1 MKILW
6 ITNQPTP
13 DIAEAAN
20 IKSGFGGGW
29 MNLLSKQ
36 IAEKYELAMVF
47 PVSAELEYK
56 NGKNGSVRYYLI
68 PANKVKLKPDSKTVD
83 YIKQTIRDFDPDI
96 IHIWGTEYLH
106 SYEAVTAAE
115 QCGMLDKVVVSIQGL
130 VSVYAEHFYCGL
142 SEYDFR
148 KPTAASLIN
157 CNGINKQK
165 SNFVKRGKYERLVL
179 KKVNNVIGRTD
190 WDEACTKQINPSVKY
205 HFCNETLRESFY
217 EHRWD
222 INKCQR
228 YSIFVSQAQYPIKGF
243 HKSLEALAVL
253 KKKYPDVH
261 LYTTGPDRMAKGFK
275 SYLKQGDYDLFIRK
289 MIRKLDLEKNV
300 SFLGALDE
308 EKMCRQYLRSHVFV
322 CSSSIENS
330 PNSVGEAMIL
340 GMPVVSSDVGGVKNL
355 MTHDKEGFVY
365 QPDAAYM
372 LAYYIDK
379 FFSDD
384 ELSVKYGKNAHS
396 HAMITHNKEKN
407 FKTLL
412 GIYKTIFSQEKGDM
426 MDSV

>member
-68 PANKVKLKPDSKTVD
+68 PTNKVKLKPDSKTVD

-253 KKKYPDVH
+253 KKKYPDVDI
-261 LYTTGPDRMAKGFK
+261 LYNPYYETRNNISSMFVAREYLENSICVDGDQIIYNPDILSPYFECSGYAASELHGETDEWVMQTDENGIVTSASVGGDHGWQLFGISRWNSVDGRMLKHYVEEE
-275 SYLKQGDYDLFIRK
+275 YLINKNYDIWWDNIPLFIHPEDFKLKVYEIAKTDLKEIDNFYELIEVCGRDVRK
-289 MIRKLDLEKNV
+289 A
-300 SFLGALDE
+300 G
-308 EKMCRQYLRSHVFV
+308 
-322 CSSSIENS
+322 
-330 PNSVGEAMIL
+330 
-340 GMPVVSSDVGGVKNL
+340 
-355 MTHDKEGFVY
+355 
-365 QPDAAYM
+365 
-372 LAYYIDK
+372 
-379 FFSDD
+379 
-384 ELSVKYGKNAHS
+384 
-396 HAMITHNKEKN
+396 
-407 FKTLL
+407 
-412 GIYKTIFSQEKGDM
+412 
-426 MDSV
+426 